1 MSSQVHAASAPALD
15 GGRGD
20 FLPRIPAQADGGAF
34 RFRQIGLVL
43 VPILAMVLRVAS
55 PPTSALAYVLICAWA
70 LTGRRQAIVSLFL
83 CWQINICT
91 FAFSGPP
98 LFGAQLR
105 FLVFFVCAFSV
116 LLYGPSRSS
125 TTKATSLLK
134 VTLPV
139 LLLVLVHSMILSFI
153 ADVSLLKSLM
163 FSIVFVT
170 SVCGWSWMSPADRH
184 IATQTIFGGLML
196 GMFFSLL
203 MSLAGRGMMAG
214 TGFFAGV
221 YWHSQTLGATAA
233 VTATILTVQCLTIR
247 PLRWWRIGL
256 LGVSLLEIYWS
267 GARIAVLS
275 YVGAVA
281 IAFIVQ
287 MVSSVLYQRSENP
300 RIVVARLGAAAVL
313 FLLLCVV
320 GGQQLARGAKTFLL
334 KYGEQEDVSLIE
346 QGLSSRQGLIDI
358 MKSNINRYPLTGIGF
373 GIGSTPHARANVQRD
388 AIFGLPMMATIEK
401 GVLPVMILEELGIP
415 LGCLV
420 YLWIG
425 TLAFAATRGGILPI
439 SVFASVMLSNVAEAA
454 FLSPGGVGL
463 LSILLVAWAATEP
476 AGGAWKKHLRARQ
489 VALARRSPFGAPLSP
504 VFPPPLSPAL
514 PPPPTRPRLTGPVQA
529 VSPLPIGSIDGVG

>member
-1 MSSQVHAASAPALD
+1 
-15 GGRGD
+15 
-20 FLPRIPAQADGGAF
+20 
-34 RFRQIGLVL
+34 
-43 VPILAMVLRVAS
+43 
-55 PPTSALAYVLICAWA
+55 
-70 LTGRRQAIVSLFL
+70 
-83 CWQINICT
+83 
-91 FAFSGPP
+91 
-98 LFGAQLR
+98 
-105 FLVFFVCAFSV
+105 
-116 LLYGPSRSS
+116 
-125 TTKATSLLK
+125 
-134 VTLPV
+134 
-139 LLLVLVHSMILSFI
+139 
-153 ADVSLLKSLM
+153 
-163 FSIVFVT
+163 
-170 SVCGWSWMSPADRH
+170 
-184 IATQTIFGGLML
+184 
-196 GMFFSLL
+196 
-203 MSLAGRGMMAG
+203 
-214 TGFFAGV
+214 
-221 YWHSQTLGATAA
+221 
-233 VTATILTVQCLTIR
+233 
-247 PLRWWRIGL
+247 
-256 LGVSLLEIYWS
+256 
-267 GARIAVLS
+267 
-275 YVGAVA
+275 
-281 IAFIVQ
+281 
-287 MVSSVLYQRSENP
+287 
-300 RIVVARLGAAAVL
+300 
-313 FLLLCVV
+313 
-320 GGQQLARGAKTFLL
+320 
-334 KYGEQEDVSLIE
+334 
-346 QGLSSRQGLIDI
+346 